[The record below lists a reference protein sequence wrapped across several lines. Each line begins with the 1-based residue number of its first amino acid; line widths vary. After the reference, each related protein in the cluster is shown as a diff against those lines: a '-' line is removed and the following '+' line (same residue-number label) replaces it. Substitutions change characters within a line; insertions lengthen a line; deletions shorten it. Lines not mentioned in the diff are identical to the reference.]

1 MIVTNMSPSD
11 TGSSM
16 MYGNNATAGT
26 SYLPSFGKK
35 VWVDADVML
44 ARGTLEKYFVYVHN
58 VTTGLLPYL
67 RLQIWTPVHSDME
80 TRYRLKWQKEVAIT
94 EVDRLYEVRFG
105 QKKTRRHTI
114 IGLTVSNIVSKAGDF
129 FGKTNCSVRK
139 LRGHKNHVVV
149 QKCCSLPKNI
159 PRDLNYS

>member
-1 MIVTNMSPSD
+1 MIVTNISMTVTNMSPSD

-67 RLQIWTPVHSDME
+67 RLQIWTPVKDDME
-80 TRYRLKWQKEVAIT
+80 IRYRLIWQKEVKLTKI
-94 EVDRLYEVRFG
+94 DHLYEVRIG
-105 QKKTRRHTI
+105 QKKTRRP
-114 IGLTVSNIVSKAGDF
+114 SIVG
-129 FGKTNCSVRK
+129 
-139 LRGHKNHVVV
+139 
-149 QKCCSLPKNI
+149 
-159 PRDLNYS
+159 

>member
-1 MIVTNMSPSD
+1 MTVTNMSMIVTNMSPSD

-67 RLQIWTPVHSDME
+67 RLQIWTPAHSDME

-129 FGKTNCSVRK
+129 FFKFLAVK
-139 LRGHKNHVVV
+139 H
-149 QKCCSLPKNI
+149 
-159 PRDLNYS
+159 